1 MSSTNKCHKCKKKFE
16 YPSDLKR
23 HLERKNPCD
32 KKVEN
37 IPKLFKCPKCDTT
50 FTIKGNLDRHII
62 KFCKYKNEDILDI
75 DNNTTIINNKQNE
88 IKCKYCGRE
97 FTRKDSLKKHTD
109 LRCKLN
115 ITSEVNKKQI
125 TELQNIIDKLNIND
139 DNSKIA
145 DSVENIKK
153 KIEEEKV
160 IIDEKYRHNILLKNK
175 NKNKKKIKSVDV
187 IKSVDINEIEL
198 INCNSTNE
206 VGPTKSLDLV
216 DFGEENLNV
225 FDDNH
230 IIQIIEKGYYS
241 IPEFIKLVH
250 FSKNMNHNCNIYL
263 IDVTSKNITIFDNN
277 KWIDRDCD
285 FIINE
290 LFENTKNFLLGRIK
304 NIINNRNF
312 ANINKIVAEFRLITD
327 DIENNL
333 IKRNKILLEIKNVIY
348 KLCHNI

>member
-1 MSSTNKCHKCKKKFE
+1 MLSKNKCHKCKKKFE

-32 KKVEN
+32 KKPRNKCE
-37 IPKLFKCPKCDTT
+37 LFKCPKCDIT

-75 DNNTTIINNKQNE
+75 DDNTTIINDKQNE
-88 IKCKYCGRE
+88 IKCKYCGKE

-109 LRCKLN
+109 FRCKLN

-125 TELQNIIDKLNIND
+125 TELQNIINKLNIND
-139 DNSKIA
+139 DNFKIA

-160 IIDEKYRHNILLKNK
+160 IIDERYRSNILLKK
-175 NKNKKKIKSVDV
+175 KKKIKSVDI
-187 IKSVDINEIEL
+187 IKSVDKKEIEL
-198 INCNSTNE
+198 INSNSIN
-206 VGPTKSLDLV
+206 GIGSIKSLDLV

-225 FDDNH
+225 FDDDN

-250 FSKNMNHNCNIYL
+250 FSKNMSYNCNIYL
-263 IDVTSKNITIFDNN
+263 SDVTSKNITIFDNN

-290 LFENTKNFLLGRIK
+290 LFENAKNFLSGRIK
-304 NIINNRNF
+304 NITNNRNF
-312 ANINKIVAEFRLITD
+312 ANINTIIAEFRLITD

-348 KLCHNI
+348 KLCHNV